1 MQAGE
6 IWWRG
11 RDEQLST
18 KLDSMVPACLSL
30 TETFQASVVKT
41 SKFREGVGFD
51 PKGFNTEC
59 GDLVLVS
66 YGQWKV
72 CMEATIAAT
81 ESTVRAQ
88 AAVDKL
94 KATLVDFRGTVKN
107 DLSSMKAAS
116 ERVQNEVLQMQ
127 DKYRQAQ
134 DLLTTPEFMQAI
146 HNAERMATALKAIQE
161 LTETK
166 VSVAIFGGSKNAN
179 A

>member
-1 MQAGE
+1 M
-6 IWWRG
+6 
-11 RDEQLST
+11 
-18 KLDSMVPACLSL
+18 
-30 TETFQASVVKT
+30 
-41 SKFREGVGFD
+41 EG
-51 PKGFNTEC
+51 
-59 GDLVLVS
+59 L
-66 YGQWKV
+66 YGSNN
-72 CMEATIAAT
+72 C
-81 ESTVRAQ
+81 SNSAQ

-166 VSVAIFGGSKNAN
+166 VSVAVFSGGKNGHPAV
-179 A
+179 

>member
-11 RDEQLST
+11 REDQLSA
-18 KLDSMVPACLSL
+18 KLDEMAPACLSIKQVALASL
-30 TETFQASVVKT
+30 TISGAT
-41 SKFREGVGFD
+41 REGVLFD
-51 PKGFNTEC
+51 RKPF
-59 GDLVLVS
+59 DDAAPLLV
-66 YGQWKV
+66 YFGQWKLS
-72 CMEATIAAT
+72 MEATIAAT

-94 KATLVDFRGTVKN
+94 KSMLVDFRGTVKN

-134 DLLTTPEFMQAI
+134 NLLTSPEFMQAI
-146 HNAERMATALKAIQE
+146 QNAERMATALRAIQE

-166 VSVAIFGGSKNAN
+166 VSVAIFGGGKGH
-179 A
+179 